1 MWTVFVYFDKFC
13 WRLFEIDP
21 NFLKT
26 SRKLMQMKR
35 PDFNH
40 YQTHMRLHSCFFPIS
55 GWFENVIPFD
65 WDEAK
70 RMWRESFKWNWI
82 ANALKWFRFSFH
94 KKREENEQKTRT
106 YQWLIKTK
114 VVLDQSTG
122 RASPSASFHLARRF
136 SLFSLFC
143 VCWIQFVQMVGWPLT
158 VQWNDRLKSLVK
170 IV

>member
-1 MWTVFVYFDKFC
+1 MFWYFLNSFFPHFILICVSIWTVFVYFDKFC

-94 KKREENEQKTRT
+94 KKKGRKRAKDSNIPMVNQ
-106 YQWLIKTK
+106 
-114 VVLDQSTG
+114 DQSRTRSIDRSCVSIG
-122 RASPSASFHLARRF
+122 FISSRA
-136 SLFSLFC
+136 
-143 VCWIQFVQMVGWPLT
+143 
-158 VQWNDRLKSLVK
+158 
-170 IV
+170 